1 MRIYSIKLTGT
12 TPLLHHWDNL
22 DWADEMDAWKNDS
35 GNKKGSK
42 PGDDRSPAWRWL
54 GSLYHDGRVVGIPTE
69 NLMTAIREG
78 GTLVPVPGGKSGKSF
93 KSQTQS
99 GMIARGSHFPVTVG
113 GIEIPVRPVM
123 DLRHE
128 KDFLVHK
135 ERALSLG
142 FQLFL
147 KRARVGQTKHVRVRP
162 RFEQWETA
170 GLLEVNDE
178 QITTAVL
185 QDILTQT
192 GNYKGL
198 GDWRPGGRTPGP
210 YGMFTAEVTQQS

>member
-1 MRIYSIKLTGT
+1 
-12 TPLLHHWDNL
+12 
-22 DWADEMDAWKNDS
+22 
-35 GNKKGSK
+35 
-42 PGDDRSPAWRWL
+42 
-54 GSLYHDGRVVGIPTE
+54 
-69 NLMTAIREG
+69 MTAIREG